1 MSEDSIQKSLSKQA
15 SYMPKEQL
23 LEVAKKDKHL
33 FIGIPTEISFQ
44 ENRVALTPEGVSV
57 LVNNG
62 HDIRIERGAG
72 LAAGFEDHQYS
83 DAGAEIVDDPELI
96 YQAQIVLKVEP
107 PSLEEIAMMSE
118 RQILISALQL
128 TIQPEDFLKKLI
140 GKRIT
145 AVAWDYLRGS
155 DGGYPLVT
163 AMGEIA
169 GNTAVLIAAEYL
181 SKLGNGKSAMLGGI
195 PGVKPSKVV
204 IIGAG
209 SVGEYS
215 TRAALGLGATV
226 EVFDNDIHK
235 LRRLQN
241 NIGQRL
247 HTSIIQE
254 SSLMRALKDA
264 DVAIGAVR
272 APHGRTP
279 CMVSEEMV
287 MNMRKGAI
295 VIDVSIDQG
304 GCFETSEITNHE
316 HPVFDKHGV
325 IHYCVPN
332 INSRVPFTASYALSN
347 IFVPILLEMGRVAG
361 VDELVKSH
369 NGFRNGVYLYRGI
382 LTNEFLGSAY
392 GIPYKDLDLL
402 ISAI

>member
-1 MSEDSIQKSLSKQA
+1 MNEDSLQKSLSKQA
-15 SYMPKEQL
+15 SFMPKEQL
-23 LEVAKKDKHL
+23 LEVAKKDKQL
-33 FIGIPTEISFQ
+33 FIGIPKEISFQ

-57 LVNNG
+57 LINNG
-62 HDIRIERGAG
+62 HEIRIERGAG

-83 DAGAEIVDDPELI
+83 DAGAEIVDNPELV

-107 PSLEEIAMMSE
+107 PSLEEIAMMAD

-140 GKRIT
+140 QKRIT

-195 PGVKPSKVV
+195 PGVQPSKVV

-215 TRAALGLGATV
+215 TRAALGLGAHV

-254 SSLMRALKDA
+254 SSLIRALKDA

-316 HPVFDKHGV
+316 HPVFEKHGV

-332 INSRVPFTASYALSN
+332 INSRVPYTASYALSN

-361 VDELVKSH
+361 VDELIKNH

-382 LTNEFLGSAY
+382 LTNEFLGSAF
-392 GIPYKDLDLL
+392 GIPYKDLNLL
-402 ISAI
+402 ISAL